1 MDGKNDNIK
10 EMSESQNKNSV
21 IVKGDNVNVTNQIVI
36 NNYYGVSN
44 SPEGSNGNKPE
55 KQGGAPLP
63 KRQRFS
69 LDSLDSFFDP
79 VTTVV
84 ISIVSV
90 IFWALIAES
99 CPIISLFIIPAV
111 QSIAG
116 YFGFRSAEKCIGQRI
131 HSFLCSA
138 IALSVIL
145 ILVSDCLYNNS
156 VITYEMMY
164 GSLFVLAATNMFSF
178 FFMYFNI
185 ALFNGDMRSV

>member
-10 EMSESQNKNSV
+10 EISESQNKNSV
-21 IVKGDNVNVTNQIVI
+21 IVKGDNVSVTNQTVI
-36 NNYYGVSN
+36 NNYIYVTSDFSGN
-44 SPEGSNGNKPE
+44 SNGNKRE
-55 KQGGAPLP
+55 KQGDALPP
-63 KRQRFS
+63 KRRRF
-69 LDSLDSFFDP
+69 SLDSFFDP
-79 VTTVV
+79 VNTVAT
-84 ISIVSV
+84 SIVLV
-90 IFWALIAES
+90 ILWVLLAKS
-99 CPIISLFIIPAV
+99 HPIISLFIIPAV

-145 ILVSDCLYNNS
+145 ILVSNCLYNNS

>member
-1 MDGKNDNIK
+1 MDDKNDNIK

-36 NNYYGVSN
+36 NNYYGASDSSGV
-44 SPEGSNGNKPE
+44 SNGNEPE
-55 KQGGAPLP
+55 KQGDVTLT
-63 KRQRFS
+63 KKQNKSFK
-69 LDSLDSFFDP
+69 SFFNQS
-79 VTTVV
+79 TTVAT
-84 ISIVSV
+84 SLVSV
-90 IFWALIAES
+90 LFWSLLAES

-116 YFGFRSAEKCIGQRI
+116 YLGFLSAEKCIGQRI

-138 IALSVIL
+138 IALSAVL
-145 ILVSDCLYNNS
+145 ILVSNCLYNNS

-164 GSLFVLAATNMFSF
+164 GCLLVLVATNMFSF

-185 ALFNGDMRSV
+185 ALFNGKMRSV